1 MFFEG
6 IYDTPPDFDI
16 GKLHSVVLKN
26 SSNNDQERYSVFFL
40 NKQEA

>member
-6 IYDTPPDFDI
+6 IYDTPPDFDV

-26 SSNNDQERYSVFFL
+26 SLNHDQERYSVFVF
-40 NKQEA
+40 KQII